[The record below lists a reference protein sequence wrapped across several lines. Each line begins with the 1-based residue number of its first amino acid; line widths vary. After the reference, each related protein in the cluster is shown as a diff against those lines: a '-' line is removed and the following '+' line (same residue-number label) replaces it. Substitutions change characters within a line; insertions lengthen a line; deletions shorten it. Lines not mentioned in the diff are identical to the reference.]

1 MEGLRDWLAG
11 LSRRELVLASLLILG
26 AVGGVVVWYLR
37 SLPAAVPIRGSQA
50 PVAAPMESPRPAVL
64 VVHVAGWVRRPGVYQ
79 LAEGQRVIDAID
91 AAGGPRKG
99 ADLGVLNLAALL
111 TDAQQVAVPRLGP
124 AGGQPVGASSG
135 VPTTSASPG
144 VPTLVNLNTATP
156 EELETLPGIGE
167 VLAGAIVAYRDEH
180 GPFTSV
186 DQLIDVSGIGEVTL
200 EEIRDLV
207 TV

>member
-1 MEGLRDWLAG
+1 MDGGLRDWLSSLTRREMILVGLLAVAALGGAG
-11 LSRRELVLASLLILG
+11 L
-26 AVGGVVVWYLR
+26 WYVR
-37 SLPAAVPIRGSQA
+37 SLPQPVEIRA
-50 PVAAPMESPRPAVL
+50 PTAAPSVEASPGVL
-64 VVHVAGWVRRPGVYQ
+64 IVHVAGWVRRPGVYE
-79 LAEGQRVIDAID
+79 LHDGDRVIDAIE

-99 ADLGVLNLAALL
+99 AELAGLNLAALL
-111 TDAQQVAVPRLGP
+111 TDAQQVLVPR
-124 AGGQPVGASSG
+124 AAPVGAA
-135 VPTTSASPG
+135 VPAAPADGATGGAPQ
-144 VPTLVNLNTATP
+144 LVNLNTATP

-167 VLAGAIVAYRDEH
+167 VLAGAIVAYREEH

>member
-1 MEGLRDWLAG
+1 MDGGLRDWLSS
-11 LSRRELVLASLLILG
+11 LTRREMVLVGLLAVAALG
-26 AVGGVVVWYLR
+26 GGGLWYVR
-37 SLPAAVPIRGSQA
+37 SLPQPVEIRA
-50 PVAAPMESPRPAVL
+50 PTAAPSVEASPGVL
-64 VVHVAGWVRRPGVYQ
+64 IVHVAGWVRRPGVYE
-79 LAEGQRVIDAID
+79 LHDGDRVIDAIE

-99 ADLGVLNLAALL
+99 AELAGLNLAALL
-111 TDAQQVAVPRLGP
+111 TDAQQVLVPRAAEEGATAP
-124 AGGQPVGASSG
+124 MAPTDGTSGGAPE
-135 VPTTSASPG
+135 
-144 VPTLVNLNTATP
+144 LVNLNTATP

-167 VLAGAIVAYRDEH
+167 VLAGAIVAYREEH